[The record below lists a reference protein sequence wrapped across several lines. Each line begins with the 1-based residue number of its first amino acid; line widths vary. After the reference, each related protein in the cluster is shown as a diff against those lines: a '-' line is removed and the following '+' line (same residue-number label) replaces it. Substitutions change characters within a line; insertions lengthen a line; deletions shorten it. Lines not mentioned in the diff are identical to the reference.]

1 MSLEAEA
8 LFLPLL
14 GRLET
19 DMEILYTLVTG
30 AAGGLGGAFVKELAR
45 RSQPLYLTGRSA
57 EKLNALREQLL
68 HSHPSLPVRTAVCDL
83 ADDGSRRALFAEFE
97 RENVRFCRLVYAA
110 GADIQKPLEEYTEE
124 KIAFQARAN
133 FEGAVSLARAVL
145 ERGEGV
151 PELLFVGSV
160 SGLYPMPYFALYS
173 ATKKALW
180 QFAAALRTELHGR
193 AKVTCVQPGAI
204 PTREDVKE
212 NIRTQGLWGKLAAL
226 PPDVVARKSLN
237 AVRKNRRSPVLGF
250 WNKLMHGSTALL
262 PLSWKMHF
270 IAKKWSKTRKDA
282 F

>member
-1 MSLEAEA
+1 MTP
-8 LFLPLL
+8 F
-14 GRLET
+14 
-19 DMEILYTLVTG
+19 TLVTG
-30 AAGGLGGAFVKELAR
+30 ACGGLGGAFVRELAR
-45 RSQPLYLTGRSA
+45 RAQPLYLTGRNA
-57 EKLNALREQLL
+57 EKLNALREKLL

-83 ADDGSRRALFAEFE
+83 ADDASRRALFAKLDGEG
-97 RENVRFCRLVYAA
+97 VRFCRLVYAA

-145 ERGEGV
+145 ERSEGI

-173 ATKKALW
+173 AAKKALW
-180 QFAAALRTELHGR
+180 QFAAALRVEWKGR

-212 NIRTQGLWGKLAAL
+212 NIRTQGVWGKLAAL
-226 PPDVVARKSLN
+226 PPDVVARKSLD
-237 AVRKNRRSPVLGF
+237 AVRRNRPSPVLGF